1 MVEFQGQRITLVP
14 MFHPAAA
21 LRRGEVME
29 LLKQDFLK
37 LSNYLKNEEDS
48 KIQAIDN
55 EEIIKNEGKKG
66 EDLQLPLI

>member
-1 MVEFQGQRITLVP
+1 
-14 MFHPAAA
+14 
-21 LRRGEVME
+21 ME